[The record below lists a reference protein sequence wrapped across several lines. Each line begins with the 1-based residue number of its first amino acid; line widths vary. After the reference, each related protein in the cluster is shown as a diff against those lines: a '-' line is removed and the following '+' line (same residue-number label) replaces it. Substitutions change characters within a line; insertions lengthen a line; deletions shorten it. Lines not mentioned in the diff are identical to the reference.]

1 MTEQER
7 VLKNYFLEIA
17 LEKGFKWLVRTREGD
32 LYICKSKPTK
42 VEGDCHGED
51 DSEYIPT
58 ALSDLFDDIK
68 SEEDKPTR
76 IFEYKEISFPLFKL
90 QISLELLKDAGYR
103 YIAKNKSLTS
113 YKEFGEWYAYKEK
126 PVRNTELGV
135 WIAKERY
142 PLTCFREQVCGV
154 FWRDEPLD
162 IIDALSEFGEMEYD
176 D

>member
-17 LEKGFKWLVRTREGD
+17 LEKGYEWLVRTMIGD
-32 LYICKSKPTK
+32 LYICKYKPTK
-42 VEGDCHGED
+42 VEGAWHGED
-51 DSEYIPT
+51 DSEYILPVI
-58 ALSDLFDDIK
+58 SDLFDDIK
-68 SEEDKPTR
+68 SEDDKPTR
-76 IFEYKEISFPLFKL
+76 IFDYKEISFPMFKL
-90 QISLELLKDAGYR
+90 QIALELLKDAGYR
-103 YIAKNKSLTS
+103 YIAKNKALTS

-126 PVRNTELGV
+126 PVRNEELGV